1 MTGHWGVLD
10 FWPDPL
16 YLVFCW
22 HEYLMGIITADNSD
36 RKDCQVWMR
45 IEIKNAFFFLHCV
58 LSLDFHVQLGIGV
71 YP

>member
-45 IEIKNAFFFLHCV
+45 IEIKNAFSFFTTF
-58 LSLDFHVQLGIGV
+58 S
-71 YP
+71 P